1 MVEMSYK
8 VLYRKYRPSSFNKII
23 GQKTIVDTL
32 KNSVTNG
39 EFSHAYIFT
48 GPRGTGK
55 TSTAKVL
62 AKAINCTNLKDGEA
76 CGECDNCLNFAT
88 SPDIIEIDAASNN
101 GVDEIRELRNN
112 ITLAP
117 AASKYKIYIIDEVH
131 MLSAGAFNALLK
143 TLEEPPSHAIFIL
156 ATTEVYKVP
165 ITILSRCQRYDF
177 KKIGKDEL
185 LSHLK
190 AICEEE
196 KIAYELDALQEIYS
210 LSEGCVRDALSILDQ
225 MSKSTTKITIDEVLS
240 NYNIISNKSIQELLD
255 NTVEG
260 NVQKVVDAIEAFEN
274 TGTNA
279 QKIIKKMI
287 HLYEKIAID
296 IKTGKEKKYRFDI
309 LDKLISNLNEC
320 YIDARINENVFTMIK
335 MSFLKLT
342 EAENVTTPEKTVEK
356 VVQSSPIAGAQE
368 KKESPVKNANAQ
380 RKPTSLRDIRIN
392 NCFVDVNK
400 TALNSVITVW
410 NELDKKKIS
419 SIDITNYTPVAASEK
434 YAILTTEEDSLAN
447 LFNIKAEDI
456 EKALKKKDLPIK
468 VVAITAEE
476 WNIEKEKFK
485 NNRIKKI
492 KYEYIEEPAPKDD
505 GAELKGQLDTLF
517 TEKIVEIS

>member
-8 VLYRKYRPSSFNKII
+8 VLYRKYRPSSFNNII

-39 EFSHAYIFT
+39 KFSHAYIFT

-76 CGECDNCLNFAT
+76 CGECDSCLNFTT

-101 GVDEIRELRNN
+101 GVDEIRELRSN

-131 MLSAGAFNALLK
+131 MLSSGAFNALLK

-177 KKIGKDEL
+177 KKIGRDEL
-185 LSHLK
+185 INHLK
-190 AICEEE
+190 RICEEE
-196 KIAYELDALQEIYS
+196 NISYEQDALQEIYS

-225 MSKSTTKITIDEVLS
+225 MSKSTSKITTDEVLS
-240 NYNIISNKSIQELLD
+240 NYNIISNKAIQELLD
-255 NTVEG
+255 NAIEG
-260 NVQKVVDAIEAFEN
+260 NVQKVVDAIETFEN

-287 HLYEKIAID
+287 HLYENVAID
-296 IKTGKEKKYRFDI
+296 IKIGKEKKYRFDI

-320 YIDARINENVFTMIK
+320 YVDARINENVFTMIK

-342 EAENVTTPEKTVEK
+342 EDNNAREPKKTVEK
-356 VVQSSPIAGAQE
+356 TTQNIPADVTQE
-368 KKESPVKNANAQ
+368 KEESVLKNANTKN
-380 RKPTSLRDIRIN
+380 KPTSLRDIRIN

-400 TALNSVITVW
+400 NALNSLTNTW

-419 SIDITNYTPVAASEK
+419 SIDVTNYTPVAASEK
-434 YAILTTEEDSLAN
+434 YAIFTTEEDSLAN
-447 LFNIKAEDI
+447 LFNIKKEDL
-456 EKALKKKDLPIK
+456 EKALKKKDLPIR
-468 VVAITAEE
+468 VIAITNDE
-476 WNIEKEKFK
+476 WLVEKEKFK

-505 GAELKGQLDTLF
+505 GAVLKGQLDTLF